1 MYLSRIRLNVTCT
14 ASGATVD
21 SEPIQ
26 SGLLYAIRYTRAS
39 ASGYATGAT
48 CDFTAVA
55 LASAPDI
62 AVTHDLLKFTGT
74 SASQILY
81 PRREMQ
87 TTAGASAGAMGGA
100 MIPLVGD
107 RIRVTIG
114 TGGASGKGTFDVL
127 IDGMI

>member
-1 MYLSRIRLNVTCT
+1 MYLSRVRLNINCT

-21 SEPIQ
+21 SEPVQ

-48 CDFTAVA
+48 CDISAVA

-62 AVTHDLLKFTGT
+62 AVTHDILKFTGT

-87 TTAGASAGAMGGA
+87 TTAGASGGAMGGV

-107 RIRVTIG
+107 KIRVVIG
-114 TGGASGKGTFDVL
+114 TGGASGKGTFDFL
-127 IDGMI
+127 IEGMV